1 MLNNHQEKSV
11 DIDEHSAAVC
21 ERCNPK
27 VVCPELDKL
36 IKKKQITTLFQPIIN
51 LQDGSIFAYEA
62 LSRGPEESYLHMPE
76 ALFMVARKYN
86 RLYALDCVCREKS
99 IANFNALNLSGQ
111 LSINIDPYSLMDPD
125 FETGQTLS
133 LLKKIGIPN
142 ERVILELTEHSRTDC
157 YDELSQAVAH
167 YRAMGFSIAL
177 DDLGAGYSN
186 LRLMIELEPEYI
198 KLDKYYIS
206 ELPNNKKAHEFV
218 KLIVNLASEI
228 DCKVIAEGIES
239 EADLDFV
246 RGLSI
251 DYAQGYLLGRPKAE
265 PKVDAA
271 NLFPAK
277 LKNKTTYTS
286 PCQSKKEKL
295 CGENVSSLSLKYIE
309 PCSSRCSIPSVLSR
323 FQDDGKLR
331 AIPVVDDGQVVGVL
345 VRDAVLR
352 AFSVAFGHSL
362 NHKKLVANFMHNKP
376 IVIKPEDKLT
386 DVSELAMARPDE
398 LIYTPITVCDQS
410 GYLGVA
416 SIRELLEKITQNQV
430 DHARHSSPLTG
441 LPGNISIETEID
453 CQLQQ
458 QKSFVCCYFDL
469 DNFKAFNDVY
479 GFERGNVMI
488 RLLADLLGKY
498 KAEQDFIGHV
508 GGDDFVFISNR
519 DDWEESIHAC
529 LKDFEKSVPY
539 LYDEADRLKGGI
551 RALSRQGE
559 TCEFPFSSLSVAALP
574 CAKGNFAS
582 RLEISSIL
590 FELKHLAKKEV
601 GNSLVIER
609 RK

>member
-1 MLNNHQEKSV
+1 MLNNHQGKSV
-11 DIDEHSAAVC
+11 DIDVHSVAVC

-27 VVCPELDKL
+27 VVCPELDKV
-36 IKKKQITTLFQPIIN
+36 IKQKQVTTLFQPIIN
-51 LQDGSIFAYEA
+51 LQDGSVFAYEA

-76 ALFMVARKYN
+76 ALFMAARKYN

-142 ERVILELTEHSRTDC
+142 EKVILELTEHSRTDC

-198 KLDKYYIS
+198 KLDKYYVS

-228 DCKVIAEGIES
+228 DCKVIAEGIENI
-239 EADLDFV
+239 ADLDFV
-246 RGLSI
+246 CDLGI
-251 DYAQGYLLGRPKAE
+251 DYAQGYLLGRPEAE
-265 PKVDAA
+265 PKVDVTNFLPIKQQKKATDISA
-271 NLFPAK
+271 
-277 LKNKTTYTS
+277 
-286 PCQSKKEKL
+286 CQSKL
-295 CGENVSSLSLKYIE
+295 DQLHGENVSSLSLSYVE
-309 PCSSRCSIPSVLSR
+309 PCSSRYSMPSILGR
-323 FQDDGKLR
+323 FQAEGKLR
-331 AIPVVDDGQVVGVL
+331 AIPVVDDGEVVGVL

-362 NHKKLVANFMHNKP
+362 NNKKLVTNFMHNKP
-376 IVIKPEDKLT
+376 IVITPADKLT

-398 LIYTPITVCDQS
+398 LMYTPIIVCDKS
-410 GYLGVA
+410 GYLGMVP
-416 SIRELLEKITQNQV
+416 IRELLEKITQNQV
-430 DHARHSSPLTG
+430 NHAKQSSPLTG
-441 LPGNISIETEID
+441 LPGNISIEMEID

-458 QKSFVCCYFDL
+458 QKTFVCCYFDL

-488 RLLADLLGKY
+488 RLLADLLSKH
-498 KAEQDFIGHV
+498 KAKKDFIGHI

-519 DDWEESIHAC
+519 DDWEERVQAC

-551 RALSRQGE
+551 NALSRRGE

-574 CAKGNFAS
+574 CAKGNFTS